1 LERLLRMGAVADAE
15 QLRQARTL
23 ARSHA
28 EGFSEGELEA
38 VLDEAPGDAAV
49 RGVLAARHAAL
60 VLERGDTLRAAT
72 LAREA
77 LDAGATGPDAQLATG
92 VLRGGLPVDFT
103 SRTSLEIAT
112 VLPLGGPPA
121 LAAFAELVLEGVEVA
136 AAAALGPRYEVRVVA
151 RDDEGD
157 PERTAELVRE
167 LERAGVAGIVGFLQD
182 LDLEAA
188 ASGRVDGVPLV
199 SPTAR
204 TLTGTEPGV
213 YTLEGVDV
221 QGLRDLARYAASNGY
236 QRIAVIRPGSELAAE
251 EARVFGAAAAAL
263 GIQTVTSQTYV
274 EGATFF
280 EPQIMAARN
289 ALRAAEIQALGLTE
303 DDTLRVEEL
312 EPVALFLP
320 IPPEDVELLAPQ
332 IVHFGLDT
340 LGIDVLGSSGWSEPQ
355 VLGRVD
361 TRHTDDV
368 VATAPVRAG
377 LDTPAYERFKEA

>member
-1 LERLLRMGAVADAE
+1 RELADRIVVELPGSTVSGRALWLSARASLALGNGAAADSAAERYLTLPGALELTDPDPAAVLLLQAEAVADRPTAALERLLRMGAVADAE

-92 VLRGGLPVDFT
+92 VLRGELPVDFT

-167 LERAGVAGIVGFLQD
+167 LERAGVAGILGFLQD

-213 YTLEGVDV
+213 
-221 QGLRDLARYAASNGY
+221 
-236 QRIAVIRPGSELAAE
+236 
-251 EARVFGAAAAAL
+251 
-263 GIQTVTSQTYV
+263 
-274 EGATFF
+274 
-280 EPQIMAARN
+280 
-289 ALRAAEIQALGLTE
+289 
-303 DDTLRVEEL
+303 
-312 EPVALFLP
+312 
-320 IPPEDVELLAPQ
+320 
-332 IVHFGLDT
+332 
-340 LGIDVLGSSGWSEPQ
+340 
-355 VLGRVD
+355 
-361 TRHTDDV
+361 
-368 VATAPVRAG
+368 
-377 LDTPAYERFKEA
+377 